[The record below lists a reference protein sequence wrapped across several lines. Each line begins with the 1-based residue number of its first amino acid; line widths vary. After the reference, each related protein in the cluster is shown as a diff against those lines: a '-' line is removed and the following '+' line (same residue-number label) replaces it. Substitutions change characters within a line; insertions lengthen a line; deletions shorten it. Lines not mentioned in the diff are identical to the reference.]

1 MIVVFR
7 SGVSESDIQRVI
19 ERVESRGLRTHL
31 SRGVTRTI
39 VGCIGD
45 ERVLVEA
52 GLKAMPGVEDVIP
65 VQRPYKLAS
74 REFLPER
81 SIVGVAG
88 VAFGGRD
95 AVVVAGPCSVEDLGT
110 LLEIAAGVREAGAAV
125 LRGGA
130 FKPRTSPYSF
140 RGLGEEAL
148 EMLGEAR
155 RRTGLPVVTEVMDP
169 RQVERVAQIA
179 DMLQIGARN
188 MQNFDLLGEAGQS
201 RMPVLLKRGM
211 SAQIKELLLAAEYVL
226 STGNMRVVLCER
238 GIRTF
243 ETLTRNTLDISAVP
257 VLRKESHLPV
267 IVDPSHAAGRS
278 DIVADLAVAAVAAG
292 ADGIMVEVH
301 PRPEQARSD
310 GDQALTLRD
319 FDGLMGRVAAVA
331 AAVGRGTGDR
341 TAAAESRTSGGR

>member
-7 SGVSESDIQRVI
+7 SGASESDIQRVI

-31 SRGVTRTI
+31 SRGASRTI

-45 ERVLVEA
+45 ERVLMEA

-74 REFLPER
+74 REFVPER
-81 SIVGVAG
+81 SIVGVG
-88 VAFGGRD
+88 EIAFGARE
-95 AVVVAGPCSVEDLGT
+95 AVIVAGPCSVEDLAT
-110 LLEIAAGVREAGAAV
+110 LLEIAARVRAAGAGV

-148 EMLGEAR
+148 GMLSEAR

-169 RQVERVAQIA
+169 RQVERVAQVA

-188 MQNFDLLGEAGQS
+188 MQNFDLLGEAGHS

-226 STGNMRVVLCER
+226 STGNMQVVLCER

-243 ETLTRNTLDISAVP
+243 ETLTRNTLDISAIP
-257 VLRKESHLPV
+257 VLKAETHLPV

-278 DIVADLAVAAVAAG
+278 DIVADLSVAAVAAG

-301 PRPEQARSD
+301 PHPERARSD
-310 GDQALTLRD
+310 GDQALTLD
-319 FDGLMGRVAAVA
+319 AFDVMMQRVTAVA
-331 AAVGRGTGDR
+331 GAIGRGR
-341 TAAAESRTSGGR
+341 EAERSPAVER

>member
-7 SGVSESDIQRVI
+7 AGVSESDIQRVI

-31 SRGVTRTI
+31 SRGATRTI

-45 ERVLVEA
+45 ERVLMEA

-74 REFLPER
+74 REFSPER

-95 AVVVAGPCSVEDLGT
+95 VVVVAGPCSVEDLDT
-110 LLEIAAGVREAGAAV
+110 LLQIATGVRASGAAV

-169 RQVERVAQIA
+169 RQVERVAQVA

-226 STGNMRVVLCER
+226 STGNMGVVLCER

-257 VLRKESHLPV
+257 VLRAESHLPV

-310 GDQALTLRD
+310 GDQAITLHAFDELMDRLT
-319 FDGLMGRVAAVA
+319 AVA
-331 AAVGRGTGDR
+331 AAVGRGGGGDR
-341 TAAAESRTSGGR
+341 VAATGR